1 MKPERRRT
9 RRMIS
14 GVLVASLA
22 VSAAPFLG
30 VSPAAAAELPPS
42 ADPVASG
49 AFCDGA
55 PSDNPFSDLGSE
67 SASTRSVIL
76 CLVATALTSGTSPTT
91 FTPGAS
97 VTRRQMALFVK
108 RLADLLDDLE
118 SGSVALAPLPA
129 YDGSPDFSDVQA
141 NDPGAEAIG
150 QLAQAEIISG
160 FPDGTFRPND
170 PISRRGMAAF
180 VNNLQEFLT
189 GARYSSAEDYFT
201 DDDGDTREADF
212 NGLAQAG
219 IFQGDGQG
227 RVFPA
232 ASLTRR
238 QMANII
244 LRDAQVFFAADII
257 ETPFKPLN
265 AAFRFSPTDRA
276 RIEVATEPATTDDR
290 AYRVID
296 LDDATTYTIQL
307 FPAAN
312 VRGTTTISF
321 VEDGDT
327 GTADEGTV
335 AADITR
341 VNGSTPATPGA
352 QATIGPVD
360 GQVTFTVDGSVLE
373 TIVPVLFLDAD
384 ADGAL
389 DIDADGEPVAAELFG
404 IGGQI
409 QYLPAEATIGSSGL
423 TVTAVTPE
431 RDALVS
437 GGRTYYLDSNDTYQ
451 YQGVAISR
459 TQFDS
464 MLSVGDTGSA
474 SYNPSSAGVSVFN
487 ITTDD
492 VDAPAKPSVAVVD
505 GDGGATIN
513 DVRVTYTRPAT
524 NSPGVAYSLHRAS
537 VDVGVDDTCATADD
551 TVGAFAAVT
560 GTTQAAG
567 TGEGVYVFS
576 DNNVADGCYAYRV
589 RATSPISSET
599 ADSVGSDSA
608 AVPGPPDT
616 TAPTSTYAKRTTD
629 VGLSAFDAGD
639 VIKIV
644 FSEPMAVPPAGATIR
659 VSDGDLTFADIV
671 DGTNATFTLN
681 TSSAEIVNG
690 VSRGVGTV
698 LTVTL
703 TGNPT
708 TVLPGL
714 SSGVQAPATVEDRS
728 GITDLAGNGWDLAGS
743 ADTSI
748 D

>member
-1 MKPERRRT
+1 MLHRSRVRT
-9 RRMIS
+9 LMAA
-14 GVLVASLA
+14 LLAASLA
-22 VSAAPFLG
+22 LGAAPLLG
-30 VSPAAAAELPPS
+30 VSPASAAELPPP

-91 FTPGAS
+91 FTPGGS

-118 SGSVALAPLPA
+118 SGSVALAPLPE
-129 YDGSPDFSDVQA
+129 YDGSPDFSDVSA
-141 NDPGAEAIG
+141 NDAGAEAIG

-160 FPDGTFRPND
+160 FPDGTFRPNE
-170 PISRRGMAAF
+170 PVSRRGMAAF

-189 GARYSSAEDYFT
+189 GARYTAEDDYFT
-201 DDDGDTREADF
+201 DDDGDSREGDF
-212 NGLAQAG
+212 NGLAGAG

-232 ASLTRR
+232 APITRR
-238 QMANII
+238 QMANIL
-244 LRDAQVFFAADII
+244 LRDAQVFFEAEVI

-265 AAFRFSPTDRA
+265 AAFRFSPTDA
-276 RIEVATEPATTDDR
+276 ASLEVATEPAITDDR

-296 LDDATTYTIQL
+296 LNDETTYTIQL

-335 AADITR
+335 AADITK
-341 VNGSTPATPGA
+341 VNGSTPAAPGA
-352 QATIGPVD
+352 QATIEPVD
-360 GQVTFTVDGSVLE
+360 GQVTFIVDGSALE

-384 ADGAL
+384 ADGDL

-404 IGGQI
+404 IGGKI
-409 QYLPAEATIGSSGL
+409 RYLPAEAAIGSSGI
-423 TVTAVTPE
+423 TVTAVTQE
-431 RDALVS
+431 RDAFVS
-437 GGRTYYLDSNDTYQ
+437 GGRTYYFDSNDTYQ

-459 TQFDS
+459 AQFDS
-464 MLSVGDTGSA
+464 MLSVGDVGSA

-505 GDGGATIN
+505 GDAGGTIN
-513 DVRVTYTRPAT
+513 DARVTYTRPAT
-524 NSPGVAYSLHRAS
+524 NSPGVAYSLHRAP
-537 VDVGVDDTCATADD
+537 VDDGADDTCATADD
-551 TVGAFAAVT
+551 TVGAFAPVT
-560 GTTQAAG
+560 GATQAAG
-567 TGEGVYVFS
+567 TGDGVFVFS
-576 DNNVADGCYAYRV
+576 NNNVADGCYAYRV
-589 RATSPISSET
+589 RATSPISSTT
-599 ADSVGSDSA
+599 ADSAGSDST
-608 AVPGPPDT
+608 AVPGPEDT

-639 VIKIV
+639 VIKVV

-681 TSSAEIVNG
+681 SSAEVVNG

-698 LTVTL
+698 ITITL

-708 TVLPGL
+708 TVFPGV
-714 SSGVQAPATVEDRS
+714 SPGVQAPATVEDRS
-728 GITDLAGNGWDLAGS
+728 GIADLAGNGWDLAGS